1 MKSLKMCWKTNSQ
14 KKKFQKDV
22 KKSRANNPN
31 FEYSLDFVA
40 CRLATILGLE
50 NELDRSTLDDFFE
63 IFLNYEEAIRTIQA
77 KEFRYH
83 KKIIRAYSRNA
94 YKKFEEKVAP
104 NSQNIGSHILW
115 QAVHPFYEKSGV
127 RLNVPRQEICSV
139 FS

>member
-40 CRLATILGLE
+40 CRLAAILGLE

-94 YKKFEEKVAP
+94 YKNLKKKLRQIRKISDLTFYGRLFAHSMKKVAFGEYP
-104 NSQNIGSHILW
+104 T
-115 QAVHPFYEKSGV
+115 ET
-127 RLNVPRQEICSV
+127 
-139 FS
+139 